1 MSLLK
6 FCPYLLSLVFACLMR
21 VFRVYLTPKSFF
33 LLSPLTFVLFSLF
46 SVPPEIA

>member
-1 MSLLK
+1 MALLK
-6 FCPYLLSLVFACLMR
+6 FCPHRLLLAFACLMR
-21 VFRVYLTPKSFF
+21 VSRVYLTPKSFF